1 MTPEQLKSYS
11 FPTAAKAAQIAA
23 AKAKDEADLEKE
35 EFDVVGA
42 DDVVV
47 HYRAVGWYERE
58 ATMAGA
64 RTRALMESQTKMAKD
79 LRVARAVA
87 MKATETLANVRETV
101 HRIGGS
107 HAAVLPSGEISVRGG
122 VKRKVPLGS
131 ESVA

>member
-1 MTPEQLKSYS
+1 MTPGQLKSYE

-35 EFDVVGA
+35 EFDDG
-42 DDVVV
+42 DV

-58 ATMAGA
+58 ATLAGA
-64 RTRALMESQTKMAKD
+64 RARALTESQIKMAKD

-87 MKATETLANVRETV
+87 MKATETLAHVKETI

-107 HAAVLPSGEISVRGG
+107 HAAILPSGEVSVRGG
-122 VKRKVPLGS
+122 IKRKVPLGS
-131 ESVA
+131 PESGV